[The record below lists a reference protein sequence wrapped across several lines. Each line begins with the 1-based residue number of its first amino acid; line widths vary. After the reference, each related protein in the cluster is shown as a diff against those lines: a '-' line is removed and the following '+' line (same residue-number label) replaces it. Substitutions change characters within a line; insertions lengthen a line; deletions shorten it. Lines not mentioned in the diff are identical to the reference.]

1 MTTTRRRT
9 LGALLFPEFELLDV
23 FGPLEVFGNLF
34 VREHFRVVTLGASAG
49 PVPSAQGPHAI
60 ADYGLADCPPLDLLL
75 VPGGMGTRREVEN
88 ASVLEWL
95 RARAAEAEIVMSVC
109 TGAALLA
116 RAGLLD
122 GVAATTNKRAFDW
135 VVTQGP
141 RVDWKRRARWV
152 DAGKLVTS
160 SGVSAG
166 TDMALAVIAR
176 LLGEETAEQVSRI
189 MEWTRH
195 RDPTDDP
202 FAATS

>member
-1 MTTTRRRT
+1 MSTFRRRT
-9 LGALLFPEFELLDV
+9 IGTLLFPEFELLDV
-23 FGPLEVFGNLF
+23 FGPLEAFGNLF
-34 VREHFRVVTLGASAG
+34 VRDKFRVVTIGTTAG
-49 PVPSAQGPHAI
+49 PVASAQGPQAI
-60 ADYGLADCPPLDLLL
+60 AEHGLADCPPLDLLL
-75 VPGGMGTRREVEN
+75 VPGGMGTRREVDNET
-88 ASVLEWL
+88 VLAWL
-95 RARAAEAEIVMSVC
+95 RARAADAEIVMSVC

-122 GVAATTNKRAFDW
+122 GLPATTNKRAFDW

-141 RVDWKRRARWV
+141 RVEWKRRARWV
-152 DAGKLVTS
+152 DAGKMVTS

-176 LLGEETAEQVSRI
+176 LVDEETAEQVSRI

-202 FAATS
+202 FARES

>member
-1 MTTTRRRT
+1 MTTTRCRT
-9 LGALLFPEFELLDV
+9 LGALLFPDFELLDV
-23 FGPLEVFGNLF
+23 FGPLEAFGNLF
-34 VREHFRVVTLGASAG
+34 VRDRFRVVTIGTTAG
-49 PVPSAQGPHAI
+49 PVASAQGPQAI
-60 ADYGLADCPPLDLLL
+60 AEFGLADCPPLDLLL

-88 ASVLEWL
+88 ETVLAWL
-95 RARAAEAEIVMSVC
+95 RARATDAEVVMSVC

-141 RVDWKRRARWV
+141 RVEWRRRARWV

-176 LLGEETAEQVSRI
+176 LVGEETAEQVSRI

-195 RDPTDDP
+195 RDPSDDP
-202 FAATS
+202 FAQPS

>member
-9 LGALLFPEFELLDV
+9 LGVLLFPEFELLDV
-23 FGPLEVFGNLF
+23 FGPLEAFGNLF
-34 VREHFRVVTLGASAG
+34 VRDRFRVLTVAQDAG
-49 PVPSAQGPHAI
+49 QVASAQGPRAI
-60 ADYGLADCPPLDLLL
+60 ADHGLADCPPLDLLL
-75 VPGGMGTRREVEN
+75 VPGGMGTRTGVEN
-88 ASVLEWL
+88 EALLAWL
-95 RARAAEAEIVMSVC
+95 RARAADAEIVMSVC

-122 GVAATTNKRAFDW
+122 GMPATTNKRAFDW

-141 RVDWKRRARWV
+141 RVEWKRRARWV
-152 DAGKLVTS
+152 DAGKFVTS

-176 LLGEETAEQVSRI
+176 LVDEESAEQVSRI

-195 RDPTDDP
+195 RDPNEDP
-202 FAATS
+202 FARES